1 MAYTLMVSRD
11 CGTSFRA
18 DRTVDD
24 LDDLEARTEE
34 LDEQRLRWY
43 VEQDGMQLFSH
54 VCAVHVG
61 IIAAI
66 DKIRAGTTH
75 HKNGA

>member
-11 CGTSFRA
+11 CGTSFHV

-24 LDDLEARTEE
+24 LDELEARTEE
-34 LDEQRLRWY
+34 LDEQWLRWY
-43 VEQDGMQLFSH
+43 VEQDGVQLFSH

-61 IIAAI
+61 IIAAMKSLRTEVP
-66 DKIRAGTTH
+66 DAT
-75 HKNGA
+75 